1 MKQINIRKEI
11 LLNIIKWNFN
21 KNLMIAKYINKY
33 LQMMNFKVSIK
44 DLEQRVF
51 NLLNLI
57 IKNKTFKIHFKVK
70 NNIMMKRIHLNK

>member
-1 MKQINIRKEI
+1 
-11 LLNIIKWNFN
+11 
-21 KNLMIAKYINKY
+21 MIAKYKNKY

-44 DLEQRVF
+44 DLEQGVF

-70 NNIMMKRIHLNK
+70 INIMIKRISLNK